1 MSQTN
6 FSAFCL
12 KELTLI
18 RLLKQKRSNILFSLV
33 LLITVFISAC
43 STQSSIKKT
52 STVTTTSVKTLDGAS
67 EERTAKELLTL
78 AQSLNEQSA
87 ALKQQDKINEL
98 LVSASEL
105 FLQEQNYLKALWLA
119 NKVSDLVDDQQSIY
133 PLLLVKAASLQA
145 LNYTEQAYQ
154 QLQLAQ
160 ELVVNS
166 ASLQSEYL
174 QNENLQS
181 EESANGHPPLAFTL
195 AYYQTLSE
203 VLLAKYQLAA
213 STSAQLMAFSMNDH
227 ATEQDVWLLWQQ
239 LSSLNSW
246 QLTQVSKDKPPF
258 FNGWQQL
265 LHYSHK
271 FGANPTQ
278 FIRYLSL
285 WQKKYPTHPAR
296 LIVDELTK
304 SELILDTIENIAV
317 LLPLSGAQA
326 GAGLAAQQGVLAAYK
341 NNTKVNIHFIDT
353 NVLDWRNI
361 ASRFSE
367 LKVDHVIGPLL
378 KAHVDNYLTMSEEN
392 IELQIP
398 TLLLN
403 LPQQDTLANYQ
414 SALSMRP
421 ESEAQQAATVLS
433 QQNYRSAIILS
444 HQDKVS
450 KRIALAFSEQWQ
462 KITAKT
468 VDIVYF
474 NQGKQMQNSLKESLD
489 VNTSQARINQ
499 LTSRLKQNI
508 KTETRNRRDIDM
520 IYLVGSQA
528 QTRLIKPY
536 IDVNISPFAKV
547 IPVYASSRSH
557 SHFNDLNNK
566 SSLSDLQNLTFTQ
579 MPWLLTS
586 KQQNKSLSQLSYKL
600 WPQRTDSLS
609 RIFAMGFD
617 SYNVLPKISLMRQAS
632 YIRHFGQTGTLKLG
646 DNNILTRS
654 LIWGRYQS
662 NKVTEIVMD

>member
-6 FSAFCL
+6 FPAFCL
-12 KELTLI
+12 KQLTLI
-18 RLLKQKRSNILFSLV
+18 RLFKQKRSNILFSLA

-43 STQSSIKKT
+43 STQPSIKKA
-52 STVTTTSVKTLDGAS
+52 STVTKATVTTLEDTSQSITA
-67 EERTAKELLTL
+67 EEQLTL
-78 AQSLNEQSA
+78 AQSLNEQST
-87 ALKQQDKINEL
+87 ALKQQDKINGL

-105 FLQEQNYLKALWLA
+105 FLQEKNHLKALWLA
-119 NKVSDLVDDQQSIY
+119 NKVSDLVEDQQSIY
-133 PLLLVKAASLQA
+133 QLLLVKAASLQA

-154 QLQLAQ
+154 QLQLAND
-160 ELVVNS
+160 LVTS
-166 ASLQSEYL
+166 STYL
-174 QNENLQS
+174 RNENLNND
-181 EESANGHPPLAFTL
+181 ESANDKPPVAFTL

-203 VLLAKYQLAA
+203 VLSAKYQLAA
-213 STSAQLMAFSMNDH
+213 STSAQLMAFSMNEH
-227 ATEQDVWLLWQQ
+227 AAEQDVWLLWQQ
-239 LSSLNSW
+239 LSSLNAW

-258 FNGWQQL
+258 FTGWQQL

-271 FGANPTQ
+271 FGANPEQ
-278 FIRYLSL
+278 FIRYLSS

-296 LIVDELTK
+296 LIVDKLTGSELT
-304 SELILDTIENIAV
+304 LDTIENIAV

-326 GAGLAAQQGVLAAYK
+326 GAGLAAQQGILAAYK
-341 NNTKVNIHFIDT
+341 NDNQINIHFIDT
-353 NVLDWRNI
+353 NALDWRNI

-378 KAHVDNYLTMSEEN
+378 KTHVTNYLTMSEEN

-403 LPQQDTLANYQ
+403 LPQQGTLASYQ

-433 QQNYRSAIILS
+433 QQNYRSAVILS

-462 KITAKT
+462 KITGKT

-489 VNTSQARINQ
+489 VNTSQTRINQ

-520 IYLVGSQA
+520 IYLIGSQA

-557 SHFNDLNNK
+557 SHFNDLNSD
-566 SSLSDLQNLTFTQ
+566 SSMSDLQNLTFTQ

-586 KQQNKSLSQLSYKL
+586 KQQNKSLAQLSYKL
-600 WPQRTDSLS
+600 WPKRTDSLS

-617 SYNVLPKISLMRQAS
+617 SYNVLPKISLMQQAP
-632 YIRHFGQTGTLKLG
+632 YILHFGQTGTLKLD
-646 DNNILTRS
+646 DNNILTRN
-654 LIWGRYQS
+654 LIWGRYQN

>member
-1 MSQTN
+1 M
-6 FSAFCL
+6 
-12 KELTLI
+12 